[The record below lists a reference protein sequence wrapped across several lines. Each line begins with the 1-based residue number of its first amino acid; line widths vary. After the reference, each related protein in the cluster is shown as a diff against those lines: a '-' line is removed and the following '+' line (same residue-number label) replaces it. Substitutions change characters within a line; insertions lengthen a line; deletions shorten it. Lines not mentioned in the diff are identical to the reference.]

1 MAEKTQESTKKIR
14 DDFLYPLLNCG
25 LVDCVRSVID
35 GREKIW
41 FPVDNED
48 RTFSLF
54 QNQNDKRLTVND
66 LSIYPY
72 PFRLELELEDSTRRR
87 KIYDAEIAIENK
99 KNISEIYRLEDANK
113 TEISVKQLVDKYL
126 SNPKSCFI
134 ADFERY
140 RAPLN
145 NTFYSKQITL
155 ELQKKYFFNSQSPR
169 HKFTEFSKNQIEDC
183 FTNDASVCGKFGG
196 IPQ

>member
-1 MAEKTQESTKKIR
+1 MRKSSYPAIDEMGNKPKEYWEDGQLVEKEIHIGIGSGDLAEKTQESAKKIR

-41 FPVDNED
+41 FPVDSED
-48 RTFSLF
+48 KAFSLF

-66 LSIYPY
+66 PSIYPY
-72 PFRLELELEDSTRRR
+72 PFRLELELEESTRRR

-99 KNISEIYRLEDANK
+99 KNISEIYRLEDADK

-126 SNPKSCFI
+126 SNPESCFI

-145 NTFYSKQITL
+145 NTYPIQ
-155 ELQKKYFFNSQSPR
+155 NR
-169 HKFTEFSKNQIEDC
+169 
-183 FTNDASVCGKFGG
+183 
-196 IPQ
+196 